1 MSLEKEDVRLKLSP
15 DMKARL
21 NDIAAFN
28 GMEYNKQLTLLIE
41 KTLVGEHHAVSV
53 ALERIERNKRMR
65 AHDGTEVTSWS
76 QKGVEGNI
84 LEIIGKEKA

>member
-28 GMEYNKQLTLLIE
+28 GLEYNKQLTLLIE
-41 KTLVGEHHAVSV
+41 KSIVGEHHAVSV
-53 ALERIERNKRMR
+53 ALERIERNKRVR
-65 AHDGTEVTSWS
+65 AHEGTVVTT
-76 QKGVEGNI
+76 GLHGGNGGHNQI
-84 LEIIGKEKA
+84 LDIKKA